1 MSRDNYF
8 TSLDHSLRFA
18 KRQCSLVGTI
28 QANRGEIPDL
38 LKKKHMLHDTI
49 IEHSTGD
56 TTATITSYQCKQSKS
71 VNILS
76 TLNKGF
82 VIPVLDRQQRKTEA
96 VLFYNQMKVGVDV
109 LNQISTLYSVR
120 AASKRWIVH
129 IFYNAINLALINS
142 WVIYK
147 ALCKS
152 NISRRAYIE
161 KV

>member
-1 MSRDNYF
+1 
-8 TSLDHSLRFA
+8 
-18 KRQCSLVGTI
+18 
-28 QANRGEIPDL
+28 
-38 LKKKHMLHDTI
+38 MLHDTI
-49 IEHSTGD
+49 IVHSTGD

-82 VIPVLDRQQRKTEA
+82 VIPVLDRQKRKTEA

-120 AASKRWIVH
+120 AASKKWIVH
-129 IFYNAINLALINS
+129 IFYNVINLALINS

-161 KV
+161 KVCKDITGILDGVTDLLTFERQRRSSTTSSATRKLKKKRG

>member
-1 MSRDNYF
+1 M
-8 TSLDHSLRFA
+8 
-18 KRQCSLVGTI
+18 VV
-28 QANRGEIPDL
+28 
-38 LKKKHMLHDTI
+38 
-49 IEHSTGD
+49 HSTGD
-56 TTATITSYQCKQSKS
+56 TTATITSHQCKQSKS

-82 VIPVLDRQQRKTEA
+82 VILVLDRRKRKTEA

-109 LNQISTLYSVR
+109 LDQISTLYSVK

-129 IFYNAINLALINS
+129 VFYNVINMALINS

-161 KV
+161 KVCKDIIGILDGVTESLTFERQWRSSTASSASRKLKKKRG

>member
-1 MSRDNYF
+1 M
-8 TSLDHSLRFA
+8 
-18 KRQCSLVGTI
+18 VV
-28 QANRGEIPDL
+28 
-38 LKKKHMLHDTI
+38 
-49 IEHSTGD
+49 HSTGD

-82 VIPVLDRQQRKTEA
+82 VIPVLDRRKRKTEA

-109 LNQISTLYSVR
+109 LNQISTLYSVK

-129 IFYNAINLALINS
+129 VFYNVINLALINS

-152 NISRRAYIE
+152 NINRRAYIE
-161 KV
+161 KVYKDITGILDGVTES